1 MLVSEMTFLPP
12 FPPSM
17 PRRVAFLIF
26 PRFQLLD
33 AAGPISA
40 FEIAGRIRPGTYE
53 LRVVAA
59 VPGAVASSSGAIL
72 QASALGPAGSI
83 DTLIV
88 AGGEGTRSALGC
100 RKTRQFIQ
108 SCALRARRVTS
119 VCSGSFLLAG

>member
-12 FPPSM
+12 LPPRM

-33 AAGPISA
+33 AAGPICA

-53 LRVVAA
+53 LRVIAA
-59 VPGAVASSSGAIL
+59 VPGAVVSSSGATL
-72 QASALGPAGSI
+72 QASALGSAGSI

-88 AGGEGTRSALGC
+88 AGGEGTRIALGC
-100 RKTRQFIQ
+100 RKTRRVIQ
-108 SCALRARRVTS
+108 SCALRAR
-119 VCSGSFLLAG
+119 